1 MLKVNLY
8 NIKMILSGKNGINT
22 ILDNYET
29 DVLEIF
35 NTLEDIYTNYWQ
47 DGIALRFKDEMVI
60 EKSNS
65 LKFLA
70 CLQER
75 KTLINYIYNSYL
87 KIGMII
93 YYEKNNKMSYLNN
106 LKNIISSLKVTENN
120 LGNIYVSN
128 NVYANNNLKETLRKL
143 KNVRY
148 KLNNYY
154 MQVSNLVK
162 QIEEIESGIK
172 AKINSLTDYYVKTF
186 EFNIDN
192 LSTKSIGYAKLDVKE
207 VPSRLNSMNKYTLD
221 EEDNLKYFIRS
232 IDNLIESYNSEN
244 KDKLNNDLARIS
256 KYKNDIV
263 DNRVKY
269 RKVIT
274 DFVDRYNNTVKGVKA
289 SFDSDLG
296 SV

>member
-70 CLQER
+70 CLRER

-106 LKNIISSLKVTENN
+106 LKNIISSFHN
-120 LGNIYVSN
+120 
-128 NVYANNNLKETLRKL
+128 
-143 KNVRY
+143 
-148 KLNNYY
+148 
-154 MQVSNLVK
+154 
-162 QIEEIESGIK
+162 
-172 AKINSLTDYYVKTF
+172 
-186 EFNIDN
+186 
-192 LSTKSIGYAKLDVKE
+192 
-207 VPSRLNSMNKYTLD
+207 
-221 EEDNLKYFIRS
+221 
-232 IDNLIESYNSEN
+232 
-244 KDKLNNDLARIS
+244 
-256 KYKNDIV
+256 
-263 DNRVKY
+263 
-269 RKVIT
+269 
-274 DFVDRYNNTVKGVKA
+274 
-289 SFDSDLG
+289 
-296 SV
+296 

>member
-87 KIGMII
+87 KIGMTI

-162 QIEEIESGIK
+162 QIEEIESSIK

-192 LSTKSIGYAKLDVKE
+192 LSTKSIGYAKMDVKE

-232 IDNLIESYNSEN
+232 IYNLIESYNSEN
-244 KDKLNNDLARIS
+244 KDKLNNDLASIS

-274 DFVDRYNNTVKGVKA
+274 DFVDRYNNTVKGVKE
-289 SFDSDLG
+289 SFDNDLG

>member
-87 KIGMII
+87 KIGMTI

-172 AKINSLTDYYVKTF
+172 AKINNLTDYYVKTF

-192 LSTKSIGYAKLDVKE
+192 LSTKSIGYAKMDVKE

-221 EEDNLKYFIRS
+221 EEDALKYFINHLNS
-232 IDNLIESYNSEN
+232 LIENYNSEN
-244 KDKLNNDLARIS
+244 KVKLNGDLNAIS
-256 KYKNDIV
+256 KYKNDVI
-263 DNRVKY
+263 DNRIKY
-269 RKVIT
+269 RRVIEE
-274 DFVDRYNNTVKGVKA
+274 VKDRYIETVKNVKS
-289 SFDSDLG
+289 SFDNDLG
-296 SV
+296 EM

>member
-143 KNVRY
+143 KNIRY

-192 LSTKSIGYAKLDVKE
+192 LSTKSIGYAKMDVKE

-244 KDKLNNDLARIS
+244 KDKLNNDLASIS

-274 DFVDRYNNTVKGVKA
+274 DFVDRYNNTVKGVKE
-289 SFDSDLG
+289 SFDNDLG

>member
-87 KIGMII
+87 KIGMTI

-148 KLNNYY
+148 KLNNYC

-192 LSTKSIGYAKLDVKE
+192 LSTKSIGYAKMDVKE

-221 EEDNLKYFIRS
+221 EEDALKYFINHLNS
-232 IDNLIESYNSEN
+232 LIENYNSEN
-244 KDKLNNDLARIS
+244 KVKLNSDLNAIS
-256 KYKNDIV
+256 KYKNDVI
-263 DNRVKY
+263 DNRIKY
-269 RKVIT
+269 RMVIEE
-274 DFVDRYNNTVKGVKA
+274 VKDRYIETVKNVKS
-289 SFDSDLG
+289 SFDNDLG
-296 SV
+296 EM

>member
-65 LKFLA
+65 LKFLT

-148 KLNNYY
+148 KLNNYF

-192 LSTKSIGYAKLDVKE
+192 LSTKSIGYAKMDVKE

-221 EEDNLKYFIRS
+221 EEDALKYFINHLNS
-232 IDNLIESYNSEN
+232 LIENYNSEN
-244 KDKLNNDLARIS
+244 KVKLNSDLNAIS
-256 KYKNDIV
+256 KYKNDVI
-263 DNRVKY
+263 DNRIKY
-269 RKVIT
+269 RRVIEE
-274 DFVDRYNNTVKGVKA
+274 VKDRYIETVKNVKS
-289 SFDSDLG
+289 SFDNDLG
-296 SV
+296 EI

>member
-143 KNVRY
+143 KNIRY

-192 LSTKSIGYAKLDVKE
+192 LSMKSIGYAKMDVKE

-244 KDKLNNDLARIS
+244 KDKLNNDLASIS

-274 DFVDRYNNTVKGVKA
+274 DSVDRYNNTVKGVKA
-289 SFDSDLG
+289 SFDNDLG

>member
-154 MQVSNLVK
+154 MQVSNLIK

-192 LSTKSIGYAKLDVKE
+192 LSTKSIGYAKMDVKE

-244 KDKLNNDLARIS
+244 KDKLNNDLASIS

-274 DFVDRYNNTVKGVKA
+274 DFVDRYNNTVKGVKE
-289 SFDSDLG
+289 SFDNDLG

>member
-148 KLNNYY
+148 KLNNYF

-192 LSTKSIGYAKLDVKE
+192 LSTKSIGYAKMDVKE

-244 KDKLNNDLARIS
+244 KDKLNNDLASIS

-263 DNRVKY
+263 DSRIKY

-274 DFVDRYNNTVKGVKA
+274 DSVDRYNNTVKGVKT
-289 SFDSDLG
+289 SFDNDLG

>member
-87 KIGMII
+87 KIGMTI

-192 LSTKSIGYAKLDVKE
+192 LSTKSIGYAKMDVKE

-221 EEDNLKYFIRS
+221 EEDALKYFINHLNS
-232 IDNLIESYNSEN
+232 LIENYNSEN
-244 KDKLNNDLARIS
+244 KVKLNSDLNAIS
-256 KYKNDIV
+256 KYKNDVI
-263 DNRVKY
+263 DNRIKY
-269 RKVIT
+269 RRVIEE
-274 DFVDRYNNTVKGVKA
+274 VKDRYIETVKNVKS
-289 SFDSDLG
+289 SFDNDLG
-296 SV
+296 EM

>member
-172 AKINSLTDYYVKTF
+172 TKINSLTDYYVKTF

-192 LSTKSIGYAKLDVKE
+192 LSAKSIGYAKMDVKE
-207 VPSRLNSMNKYTLD
+207 VPSRLNSMNKYTFD

-244 KDKLNNDLARIS
+244 KDKLNNDLASIS

-274 DFVDRYNNTVKGVKA
+274 DSVDRYNNTVKGVKV
-289 SFDSDLG
+289 SFDNDLG

>member
-148 KLNNYY
+148 KLNNYF

-192 LSTKSIGYAKLDVKE
+192 LSTKSIGYAKMDVKE

-244 KDKLNNDLARIS
+244 KDKLNNDLASIS

>member
-29 DVLEIF
+29 DILEIF
-35 NTLEDIYTNYWQ
+35 NTIEDIYTNYWQ
-47 DGIALRFKDEMVI
+47 DGISLRFKDEMII

-65 LKFLA
+65 LKFLS

-75 KTLINYIYNSYL
+75 KTLINYIYNNYL
-87 KIGMII
+87 KIGMTI
-93 YYEKNNKMSYLNN
+93 YYEKNNKMNYLNN

-154 MQVSNLVK
+154 IKVSNLVK

-186 EFNIDN
+186 EFNLDN
-192 LSTKSIGYAKLDVKE
+192 LSTKSIGYAKMDVKE
-207 VPSRLNSMNKYTLD
+207 VTSKLNGINKYTLD

-244 KDKLNNDLARIS
+244 KDKLNNDLASIS

-263 DNRVKY
+263 DNRTKY
-269 RKVIT
+269 RKVISDVADEYSST
-274 DFVDRYNNTVKGVKA
+274 AKNVKTSFSNNVGEV
-289 SFDSDLG
+289 
-296 SV
+296 

>member
-29 DVLEIF
+29 DILEIF
-35 NTLEDIYTNYWQ
+35 NTIEDIYTNYWQ
-47 DGIALRFKDEMVI
+47 DGISLRFKDEMII

-65 LKFLA
+65 LKFLS

-75 KTLINYIYNSYL
+75 KTLINYIYNNYL
-87 KIGMII
+87 KIGMTI
-93 YYEKNNKMSYLNN
+93 YYEKNNKMNYLNN

-128 NVYANNNLKETLRKL
+128 NVYANNNLKTSLRKL

-154 MQVSNLVK
+154 IKVSNLVK
-162 QIEEIESGIK
+162 QIEEIEASIK

-192 LSTKSIGYAKLDVKE
+192 LSTKSIGYAKMDVKE
-207 VPSRLNSMNKYTLD
+207 VNSKLNGINKYILD

-232 IDNLIESYNSEN
+232 MDSLIENYSSEN
-244 KDKLNNDLARIS
+244 KDKLSNDLVSIN

-274 DFVDRYNNTVKGVKA
+274 DFVDRYNNTVKGVKV
-289 SFDSDLG
+289 SFDNDLG

>member
-106 LKNIISSLKVTENN
+106 LKNIISSLKVAENN

-162 QIEEIESGIK
+162 QIEEIESSIK

-192 LSTKSIGYAKLDVKE
+192 LSTKSIGYAKMDVKE

-244 KDKLNNDLARIS
+244 KDKLNNDLASIS

-289 SFDSDLG
+289 SFDNDLG

>member
-22 ILDNYET
+22 ILNNYAT

-47 DGIALRFKDEMVI
+47 DGIAVRFKDEMVM

-65 LKFLA
+65 LKFLS

-93 YYEKNNKMSYLNN
+93 YYEKNNKTSYLNN

-120 LGNIYVSN
+120 LSNIYVSN
-128 NVYANNNLKETLRKL
+128 NVYANNNLKEALRKL

-148 KLNNYY
+148 KLNDYY
-154 MQVSNLVK
+154 IQVSNLVK

-192 LSTKSIGYAKLDVKE
+192 LSTKSIGYAKMDVKE

-244 KDKLNNDLARIS
+244 KDKLNNDLASIS

-289 SFDSDLG
+289 SFDNDLG

>member
-192 LSTKSIGYAKLDVKE
+192 LSMKSIGYAKMDVKE

-244 KDKLNNDLARIS
+244 KDKLNNDLASIS

-289 SFDSDLG
+289 SFDNDLG

>member
-29 DVLEIF
+29 DILEIF
-35 NTLEDIYTNYWQ
+35 NTIEDIYTNYWQ
-47 DGIALRFKDEMVI
+47 DGISLRFKDEMII

-65 LKFLA
+65 LKFLS

-75 KTLINYIYNSYL
+75 KTLINYIYNNYL
-87 KIGMII
+87 KIGMTI
-93 YYEKNNKMSYLNN
+93 YYEKNNKMNYLNN
-106 LKNIISSLKVTENN
+106 LKNIISGLKVTENN

-154 MQVSNLVK
+154 IKVSNLVK
-162 QIEEIESGIK
+162 QIEEIEASIK

-186 EFNIDN
+186 EFNLDN
-192 LSTKSIGYAKLDVKE
+192 LSTKSIGYAKMDVKE
-207 VPSRLNSMNKYTLD
+207 VNSKLNGINKYTLD

-232 IDNLIESYNSEN
+232 MDSLIESYNSEN
-244 KDKLNNDLARIS
+244 KDKLNNDLASIS

-263 DNRVKY
+263 DNRIKY
-269 RKVIT
+269 RKVIS
-274 DFVDRYNNTVKGVKA
+274 DVADEYSSTVKNVKT
-289 SFDSDLG
+289 SFSNNVG
-296 SV
+296 EV

>member
-244 KDKLNNDLARIS
+244 KDKLNNDLASIS

>member
-29 DVLEIF
+29 DILEIF
-35 NTLEDIYTNYWQ
+35 NTIEDIYTNYWQ
-47 DGIALRFKDEMVI
+47 DGISLRFKDEMII

-65 LKFLA
+65 LKFLS

-75 KTLINYIYNSYL
+75 KTLINYIYNNYL
-87 KIGMII
+87 KIGMTI
-93 YYEKNNKMSYLNN
+93 YYEKNNKMNYLNN

-154 MQVSNLVK
+154 IKVSNLVK
-162 QIEEIESGIK
+162 QIEEIEASIK

-186 EFNIDN
+186 EFNLDN
-192 LSTKSIGYAKLDVKE
+192 LSTKSIGYAKMDVKE
-207 VPSRLNSMNKYTLD
+207 VNSKLNGINKYTLD

-232 IDNLIESYNSEN
+232 MDSLIESYNSEN
-244 KDKLNNDLARIS
+244 KDKLNNDLASIS

-263 DNRVKY
+263 DNRIKY
-269 RKVIT
+269 RKVISDVADEYSST
-274 DFVDRYNNTVKGVKA
+274 AKNVKTSFSNNVGEV
-289 SFDSDLG
+289 
-296 SV
+296 

>member
-143 KNVRY
+143 KNIRY

-192 LSTKSIGYAKLDVKE
+192 LSMKSIGYAKMDVKE

-244 KDKLNNDLARIS
+244 KDKLNNDLASIS

-289 SFDSDLG
+289 SFDNDLG

>member
-29 DVLEIF
+29 DILEIF
-35 NTLEDIYTNYWQ
+35 NTIEDIYTNYWQ
-47 DGIALRFKDEMVI
+47 DGISLRFKDEMII

-65 LKFLA
+65 LKFLS

-87 KIGMII
+87 KIGMTI

-154 MQVSNLVK
+154 IKVSNLVK

-186 EFNIDN
+186 EFNLDN
-192 LSTKSIGYAKLDVKE
+192 LSTKSIGYAKMDVKE
-207 VPSRLNSMNKYTLD
+207 VTSKLNGINKYTLD

-232 IDNLIESYNSEN
+232 MDSLIESYNSEN
-244 KDKLNNDLARIS
+244 KDKLNNDLASIS

-263 DNRVKY
+263 DNRTKY
-269 RKVIT
+269 RKVISDVADEYSST
-274 DFVDRYNNTVKGVKA
+274 AKNVKTSFENNVGEV
-289 SFDSDLG
+289 
-296 SV
+296 

>member
-192 LSTKSIGYAKLDVKE
+192 LSTKSIGYAKMDVKE

-244 KDKLNNDLARIS
+244 KDKLNNDLASIS

-274 DFVDRYNNTVKGVKA
+274 DSVDRYNNTVKGVKV
-289 SFDSDLG
+289 SFDNDLG

>member
-106 LKNIISSLKVTENN
+106 LKNIISSLKVAENN

-154 MQVSNLVK
+154 IKVSNLVK
-162 QIEEIESGIK
+162 QIEEIEASIK

-186 EFNIDN
+186 EFNLDN
-192 LSTKSIGYAKLDVKE
+192 LSTKSIGYAKMDVKE
-207 VPSRLNSMNKYTLD
+207 VNSKLNGINKYTLD

-232 IDNLIESYNSEN
+232 IDSLIESYNSEN
-244 KDKLNNDLARIS
+244 KDKLNNDLASIS

-263 DNRVKY
+263 DNRIKY
-269 RKVIT
+269 RKVISDVADEYSST
-274 DFVDRYNNTVKGVKA
+274 AKNVKTSFSNNVGEV
-289 SFDSDLG
+289 
-296 SV
+296 

>member
-87 KIGMII
+87 KIGMTI

-120 LGNIYVSN
+120 LSNIYVSN

-192 LSTKSIGYAKLDVKE
+192 LSTKSIGYAKMDVKE

-244 KDKLNNDLARIS
+244 KDKLNNDLASIS

-289 SFDSDLG
+289 SFDNDLG

>member
-35 NTLEDIYTNYWQ
+35 DTLEDIYTNYWQ

-87 KIGMII
+87 KIGMTI

-192 LSTKSIGYAKLDVKE
+192 LSTKSIGYAKMDVKE

-244 KDKLNNDLARIS
+244 KDKLNNDLASIS

-289 SFDSDLG
+289 SFDNDLG

>member
-29 DVLEIF
+29 DILEIF
-35 NTLEDIYTNYWQ
+35 NTIEDIYTNYWQ
-47 DGIALRFKDEMVI
+47 DGISLRFKDEMII

-65 LKFLA
+65 LKFLS

-143 KNVRY
+143 KNIRY

-154 MQVSNLVK
+154 IKVSNLVK

-186 EFNIDN
+186 EFNLDN
-192 LSTKSIGYAKLDVKE
+192 LSTKSIGYAKMDVKE
-207 VPSRLNSMNKYTLD
+207 VTSKLNGINKYTLD

-232 IDNLIESYNSEN
+232 MDSLIESYNSEN
-244 KDKLNNDLARIS
+244 KDKLNNDLASIS

-263 DNRVKY
+263 DNRTKY
-269 RKVIT
+269 RQVISDVADEYSST
-274 DFVDRYNNTVKGVKA
+274 AKNVKTSFENNVGEV
-289 SFDSDLG
+289 
-296 SV
+296 

>member
-29 DVLEIF
+29 DILEIF
-35 NTLEDIYTNYWQ
+35 NIIEDIYTNYWQ
-47 DGIALRFKDEMVI
+47 DGISLRFKDEMII

-65 LKFLA
+65 LKFLS

-75 KTLINYIYNSYL
+75 KTLINYIYNNYL
-87 KIGMII
+87 KIGMTI
-93 YYEKNNKMSYLNN
+93 YYEKNNKMNYLNN

-128 NVYANNNLKETLRKL
+128 NVYANNNLKTSLRKL

-148 KLNNYY
+148 KINNYY
-154 MQVSNLVK
+154 IKVSNLVK
-162 QIEEIESGIK
+162 QIEEIEASIK

-192 LSTKSIGYAKLDVKE
+192 LSTKSIGYAKMDVKE
-207 VPSRLNSMNKYTLD
+207 VNSKLNGINKYTLD

-232 IDNLIESYNSEN
+232 MDSLIGNYSSEN
-244 KDKLNNDLARIS
+244 KDKLSNDLVSIN

-263 DNRVKY
+263 DNRIKY
-269 RKVIT
+269 RKVISDVADEYSST
-274 DFVDRYNNTVKGVKA
+274 AKNVKTSFSNNVGEV
-289 SFDSDLG
+289 
-296 SV
+296 

>member
-192 LSTKSIGYAKLDVKE
+192 LSTKSIGYAKMDVKE

-244 KDKLNNDLARIS
+244 KDKLNNDLASIS

-274 DFVDRYNNTVKGVKA
+274 DFVDRYNNTVKGVKE
-289 SFDSDLG
+289 SFDNDLG

>member
-29 DVLEIF
+29 DILEIF
-35 NTLEDIYTNYWQ
+35 NTIEDIYTNYWQ
-47 DGIALRFKDEMVI
+47 DGISLRFKDEMII

-65 LKFLA
+65 LKFLS

-154 MQVSNLVK
+154 IKVSNLVK

-186 EFNIDN
+186 EFNLDN
-192 LSTKSIGYAKLDVKE
+192 LSTKSIGYAKMDVKE
-207 VPSRLNSMNKYTLD
+207 VTSKLNGINKYTLD

-232 IDNLIESYNSEN
+232 MDSLIESYNSEN
-244 KDKLNNDLARIS
+244 KDKLNNDLASIS

-263 DNRVKY
+263 DNRTKY
-269 RKVIT
+269 RQVISDVADEYSST
-274 DFVDRYNNTVKGVKA
+274 AKNVKTSFENNVGEV
-289 SFDSDLG
+289 
-296 SV
+296 

>member
-143 KNVRY
+143 KNIRY

-192 LSTKSIGYAKLDVKE
+192 LSMKSIGYAKMDVKE

-244 KDKLNNDLARIS
+244 KDKLNNDLASIS

-274 DFVDRYNNTVKGVKA
+274 DSVDRYNNTVKGVKE
-289 SFDSDLG
+289 SFDNDLG

>member
-192 LSTKSIGYAKLDVKE
+192 LSTKSIGYAKMDVKE

-244 KDKLNNDLARIS
+244 KDKLNNDLASIS

-274 DFVDRYNNTVKGVKA
+274 DFVDRYNNTVKGVKV
-289 SFDSDLG
+289 SFDNDLG

>member
-8 NIKMILSGKNGINT
+8 NIKMILSGKNGIDT

-192 LSTKSIGYAKLDVKE
+192 LSTKSIGYAKMDVKE

-244 KDKLNNDLARIS
+244 KDKLNNDLASIS

>member
-192 LSTKSIGYAKLDVKE
+192 LSTKSIGYAKMDVKE

-244 KDKLNNDLARIS
+244 KDKLNNDLASIS

-274 DFVDRYNNTVKGVKA
+274 DSVDRYNNTVKGVKA
-289 SFDSDLG
+289 SFDNDLG